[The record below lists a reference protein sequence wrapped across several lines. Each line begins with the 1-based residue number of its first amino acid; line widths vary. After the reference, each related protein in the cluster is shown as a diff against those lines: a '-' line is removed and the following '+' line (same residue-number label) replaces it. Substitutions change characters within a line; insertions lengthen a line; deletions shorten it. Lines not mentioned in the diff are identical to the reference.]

1 MGILIFFWFYSQYLV
16 VRPEGFL
23 GENII
28 VFGVNVVLVLYI
40 LFYPQC
46 VRIQPA
52 S

>member
-1 MGILIFFWFYSQYLV
+1 MGILIFFWFYSQYLAV
-16 VRPEGFL
+16 QPEGFL

-28 VFGVNVVLVLYI
+28 VFGVTVVLVLYI
-40 LFYPQC
+40 LFFPQC